1 MERWRDERM
10 DKWWE
15 GWRDRRMSGGMKMS
29 LRMHE
34 VSGESLWF
42 PVLPTGGAHTPHIRK
57 RASLPD
63 GHRGDGVAVLGWGR
77 ELRRRA
83 GRHLHGEI
91 GDEGFL
97 GQLHLEGG
105 LLHSVSSVDYTAGDN
120 RVSKSGR
127 DLGVHSEAVDVDI
140 ILDQ

>member
-1 MERWRDERM
+1 M
-10 DKWWE
+10 DKGWE
-15 GWRDRRMSGGMKMS
+15 TWRDRRVEGSKCLWECTKFPGKASGS
-29 LRMHE
+29 LYCLQVE
-34 VSGESLWF
+34 
-42 PVLPTGGAHTPHIRK
+42 HTHLTSER
-57 RASLPD
+57 

-97 GQLHLEGG
+97 GQLHLEGNF
-105 LLHSVSSVDYTAGDN
+105 LHSVSSVDYTAGDN
-120 RVSKSGR
+120 RVGKSGR

>member
-1 MERWRDERM
+1 M
-10 DKWWE
+10 DKGWE
-15 GWRDRRMSGGMKMS
+15 GWRDRRMSGGMEMS

-42 PVLPTGGAHTPHIRK
+42 PVLPTGGVHTPHIRK
-57 RASLPD
+57 RASLPVEAQ
-63 GHRGDGVAVLGWGR
+63 GGWCHSAGSGNK
-77 ELRRRA
+77 LRRRA
-83 GRHLHGEI
+83 GRYLHGEI
-91 GDEGFL
+91 GDESSL

-120 RVSKSGR
+120 RVGKSGR